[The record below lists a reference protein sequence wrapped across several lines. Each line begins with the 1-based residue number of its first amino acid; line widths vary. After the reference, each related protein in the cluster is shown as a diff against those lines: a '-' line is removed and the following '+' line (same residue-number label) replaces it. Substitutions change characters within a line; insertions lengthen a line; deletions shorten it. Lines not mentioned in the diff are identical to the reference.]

1 MKMLKKRKITRKRM
15 RPRMI
20 NSVRTMTE
28 WCLLSIVSLD
38 SRSLDNLTQIGNRP
52 QGFTLSQQKKR

>member
-1 MKMLKKRKITRKRM
+1 MI
-15 RPRMI
+15 PRMI
-20 NSVRTMTE
+20 KSVRTMTD

-52 QGFTLSQQKKR
+52 QGFTLSQQKSVELTHVCIR

>member
-1 MKMLKKRKITRKRM
+1 M

-20 NSVRTMTE
+20 KSVRTMTE

-52 QGFTLSQQKKR
+52 QGFTLSQQKSVELTHVCIR